1 MILSTD
7 MAAFFFL
14 SSLIL
19 PLLAALICLSLR
31 HEGLL
36 RNGIILFSGLM
47 LGAGAVMLVW
57 NAPVILTAADVGG
70 VLLDRTITATDVI
83 LLSLFLYFGF
93 RFKSRRVV
101 FLSVAQILLLG
112 ALELLAPPSVPV
124 DAVVFHA
131 DGLSVAMILI
141 INLVGPLVC
150 FHAIAYMQNHE
161 RHLSLAIS
169 AQPRFFFMML
179 LFIGAMN
186 GLVLSN
192 QLHHL
197 YFFFELTTLCSFCL
211 IGHDRTTDAT
221 DSALRALWMNSF
233 GGLSFV
239 LALVL
244 IQTSAK
250 TLDFRLLM
258 VGADNPAAKLLLPAL
273 SLLCLAAFVKAAQF
287 PFQSW
292 LLGAMV
298 APTPVSALLH
308 ASTMVKAGIYMLI
321 RLAPL
326 FHNTFLSPC
335 MAVYGGFV
343 FMAAAALAVGQHN
356 GKKVLAYST
365 ISNLGLIVACIGIN
379 TSFSLTAAVYLLLFH
394 AVTKALL
401 FLCVGTIEQ
410 HIHSRDI
417 EDMLGLYGVMPTT
430 ALMTVAGVLMMIMP
444 PFGMV
449 LGKWMA
455 IESAAA
461 HMEVIVLV
469 VAGSAM
475 TVMYWARW
483 AGLLMSE
490 PVVIPYRFEHMPFY
504 TWMVLLSLSAGAA
517 GLSAAAPWLYEII
530 LMAANGGRVF
540 SADFMVHGGVM
551 ESAVGRFAVFPLCL
565 LVLAGCIV
573 AVLAFRHASRGRRV
587 SPYLCGEQTVAP
599 TVFNGPMDQPV
610 KAGAKNYYLT
620 SIFGEKNL
628 TVWLNTIAVV
638 LLVLFLGGVR

>member
-1 MILSTD
+1 
-7 MAAFFFL
+7 MAAFL
-14 SSLIL
+14 LISGL
-19 PLLAALICLSLR
+19 MFPLIAAIACLTIR
-31 HEGLL
+31 HGGT
-36 RNGIILFSGLM
+36 RNGVILFSGLI
-47 LGAGAVMLVW
+47 LGAGALMLVPET
-57 NAPVILTAADVGG
+57 PVILTAADVGG
-70 VLLDRTITATDVI
+70 FLIDHTITAADLI

-93 RFKSRRVV
+93 RFKSRRVI

-112 ALELLAPPSVPV
+112 GMELLVQPSAPV

-131 DGLSVAMILI
+131 DGLSVTMILI
-141 INLVGPLVC
+141 INLVGPMVC
-150 FHAIAYMQNHE
+150 FHAIAYMRNHE
-161 RHLSLAIS
+161 RHLSLTTS

-179 LFIGAMN
+179 LFLGAMN

-197 YFFFELTTLCSFCL
+197 YFFFELTTLCSFLL
-211 IGHDRTTDAT
+211 IGHDRSLEAMDCAV
-221 DSALRALWMNSF
+221 RALWLNSF

-239 LALVL
+239 LALILVQ
-244 IQTSAK
+244 ISAK
-250 TLDFRLLM
+250 TLDLRLLM
-258 VGADNPAAKLLLPAL
+258 VSAGHPTANLLLPAL
-273 SLLCLAAFVKAAQF
+273 ALLCLAAFVKAAQF

-326 FHNTFLSPC
+326 FQDTFLSRC

-365 ISNLGLIVACIGIN
+365 ISNLGLIVACVGLN
-379 TSFSLTAAVYLLLFH
+379 TSFSLTAAAYLLLFH
-394 AVTKALL
+394 SVTKALL

-417 EDMLGLYGVMPTT
+417 EDMRGLYGVMPTT

-444 PFGMV
+444 PFGML

-455 IESAAA
+455 MESAAA
-461 HMEVIVLV
+461 HIEVIVLV
-469 VAGSAM
+469 VTGSAL

-490 PVVIPYRFEHMPFY
+490 PVVIPYRFEHMPFH
-504 TWMVLLSLSAGAA
+504 TWAVLLSLCAGAA
-517 GLSAAAPWLYEII
+517 GLSAAAPWLYDAM
-530 LMAANGGRVF
+530 LMAAAGGRVF
-540 SADFMVHGGVM
+540 SADFMVRGGVM
-551 ESAVGRFAVFPLCL
+551 ESTVGRFAVFPLCL

-573 AVLAFRHASRGRRV
+573 AVLAFRHANRGRRV

-628 TVWLNTIAVV
+628 TVWLNTVAVI